1 MDFNLPE
8 ATRILRDVVRR
19 FVNEEL
25 MPLEQSLPDRPNS
38 LELPPNI
45 QEPLVSKI
53 EKLGLAALDAPTAIG
68 GAGLGLL
75 DSCIVVEEVHRC
87 TAGRGVFAMRFA
99 PVLHDL
105 GTEQQKEKYL
115 YPTVRGELQGASAFS
130 EPQAAG
136 DLAGILTTM
145 EKQSDGSGWVLNGS
159 KCWISYADIADYVLV
174 LARVKGTKR
183 HEGMTWVIV
192 DKDTP
197 GFSVGR
203 EQKMIHGHSTFELF
217 LEQCRVSEEQ
227 VLGEPGKGW
236 GAGTAFLYSSRLQIS
251 ARAIGIADRC
261 LELAIDYAKQRH
273 TFNKPLSSRQAI
285 QWMIADSTI
294 ELHAARLMV
303 YDAAW
308 RAQNGEEV
316 IQQTAMAKTF
326 ATEMVGRVVD
336 RAVQIHG
343 AAGLSDETILER
355 CYRDVRP
362 MRIYEGSA
370 EAMRSVIANNLLK

>member
-8 ATRILRDVVRR
+8 ETRILKEVVRR
-19 FVNEEL
+19 FVNDEL
-25 MPLEQSLPDRPNS
+25 MPLELSLPERANS
-38 LELPPNI
+38 LELPESI
-45 QEPLVSKI
+45 QTRLVKMI
-53 EKLGLAALDAPTAIG
+53 EDLGLAALDAPVEIG

-75 DSCIVVEEVHRC
+75 DSCIVIEEVHRC

-99 PVLHDL
+99 PVLYDL
-105 GTEQQKEKYL
+105 GTDQQKEKYL

-136 DLAGILTTM
+136 DMAGILTTM
-145 EKQSDGSGWVLNGS
+145 EKTSEGWVLNGN
-159 KCWISYADIADYVLV
+159 KCWISYADIADYILV

-183 HEGMTWVIV
+183 HEGMSWVIV
-192 DKDTP
+192 EKGTP
-197 GFSVGR
+197 GFSIGR

-217 LEQCRVSEEQ
+217 LDHCLVKDQQ
-227 VLGEPGKGW
+227 LLGEPGQGW
-236 GAGTAFLYSSRLQIS
+236 GAGTSFLYSSRLQIS
-251 ARAIGIADRC
+251 ARALGIADRC

-273 TFNKPLSSRQAI
+273 TFGKPLASRQAI
-285 QWMIADSTI
+285 QWMIAESSV

-303 YDAAW
+303 YEAAW
-308 RAQNGEEV
+308 RAQKGENV
-316 IQQTAMAKTF
+316 IQQTAMAKTY

-370 EAMRSVIANNLLK
+370 EAMRSVIANGLLR

>member
-1 MDFNLPE
+1 MDFDLPE
-8 ATRILRDVVRR
+8 ETRILQGVVRR
-19 FVNEEL
+19 FVDDEL
-25 MPLEQSLPDRPNS
+25 MPLELSLPERPNS
-38 LELPPNI
+38 LDLPPDI
-45 QEPLVSKI
+45 QKRLVSMI
-53 EKLGLAALDAPTAIG
+53 EELGLSALDAPVEIG

-75 DSCIVVEEVHRC
+75 DSCVVIEQVHRC

-99 PVLHDL
+99 PVIYDL
-105 GTEQQKEKYL
+105 GSDDQKEKYL
-115 YPTVRGELQGASAFS
+115 YPTIRGERQGASAFS

-136 DLAGILTTM
+136 DLAGIQTTI
-145 EKQSDGSGWVLNGS
+145 EKCNDGWVLNGS

-174 LARVKGTKR
+174 LAREKGTVR

-192 DKDTP
+192 ETGTP
-197 GFSVGR
+197 GFTLGR

-217 LEQCRVSEEQ
+217 LEDCQVADEQ
-227 VLGEPGKGW
+227 LLGEPGKGW
-236 GAGTAFLYSSRLQIS
+236 GAGTSFLYTSRLQIS
-251 ARAIGIADRC
+251 ARALGIADRC
-261 LELAIDYAKQRH
+261 LELAIDYAKQRQ
-273 TFNKPLSSRQAI
+273 TFGKPLSSRQAI
-285 QWMIADSTI
+285 QWMIAESFM

-303 YDAAW
+303 YEAAL
-308 RAQNGEEV
+308 RAQNSEHV
-316 IQQTAMAKTF
+316 VQQTAMAKTY

-370 EAMRSVIANNLLK
+370 EAMRSVIANDLLR

>member
-8 ATRILRDVVRR
+8 ETRMLKDVVRR
-19 FVNEEL
+19 FVNDEL
-25 MPLEQSLPDRPNS
+25 MPLELSLPERANS
-38 LELPPNI
+38 LDLPKPI
-45 QEPLVSKI
+45 QTRLVKMI
-53 EKLGLAALDAPTAIG
+53 EDLGLAALDAPVEIG

-75 DSCIVVEEVHRC
+75 DSCIVIEEVHRC

-99 PVLHDL
+99 PVLYDL
-105 GTEQQKEKYL
+105 GTQQQKEKYL
-115 YPTVRGELQGASAFS
+115 YPPVRGELQGASAFS

-136 DLAGILTTM
+136 DMAGILTTM
-145 EKQSDGSGWVLNGS
+145 EKTSDGWILNGN
-159 KCWISYADIADYVLV
+159 KCWISYADIADYILV

-183 HEGMTWVIV
+183 HEGMSWVIV
-192 DKDTP
+192 EKGTP
-197 GFSVGR
+197 GFTIGR
-203 EQKMIHGHSTFELF
+203 EQKMIHGHSTYELF
-217 LEQCRVSEEQ
+217 LDKCLVKDQQ
-227 VLGEPGKGW
+227 LLGEPGQGW
-236 GAGTAFLYSSRLQIS
+236 GAGTSFLYSSRLQIS
-251 ARAIGIADRC
+251 ARALGIADRC

-273 TFNKPLSSRQAI
+273 TFGKPLASRQAI
-285 QWMIADSTI
+285 QWMIAESSV

-303 YDAAW
+303 YEAAW
-308 RAQNGEEV
+308 RAQKGENV
-316 IQQTAMAKTF
+316 IQQTAMAKTY

-370 EAMRSVIANNLLK
+370 EAMRSVIANGLLR

>member
-8 ATRILRDVVRR
+8 ETRMLKDVVRR
-19 FVNEEL
+19 FVNDEL
-25 MPLEQSLPDRPNS
+25 MPLELSLPERANS
-38 LELPPNI
+38 LDLPKPI
-45 QEPLVSKI
+45 QSRLVKMI
-53 EKLGLAALDAPTAIG
+53 EGLGLAALDAPVEIG

-75 DSCIVVEEVHRC
+75 DSCIVIEEVHRC

-99 PVLHDL
+99 PVLYDL

-136 DLAGILTTM
+136 DMAGILTTM
-145 EKQSDGSGWVLNGS
+145 EKTSEGWILNGN
-159 KCWISYADIADYVLV
+159 KCWISYADIADYILV

-183 HEGMTWVIV
+183 HEGMSWVIV
-192 DKDTP
+192 EKGTP
-197 GFSVGR
+197 GFSIGR
-203 EQKMIHGHSTFELF
+203 EQKMIHGHSTYELF
-217 LEQCRVSEEQ
+217 LDKCLVNEQQ
-227 VLGEPGKGW
+227 LLGEPGQGW
-236 GAGTAFLYSSRLQIS
+236 GAGTSFLYSSRLQIS
-251 ARAIGIADRC
+251 ARALGIADRC

-273 TFNKPLSSRQAI
+273 TFGKPLASRQAI
-285 QWMIADSTI
+285 QWMIADSSV

-303 YDAAW
+303 YEAAW
-308 RAQNGEEV
+308 RAQKGENV
-316 IQQTAMAKTF
+316 IQQTAMAKTY

-370 EAMRSVIANNLLK
+370 EAMRSVIANGLLR

>member
-8 ATRILRDVVRR
+8 ETRILKDVVRR
-19 FVNEEL
+19 FVNDEL
-25 MPLEQSLPDRPNS
+25 MPLELSLPERANS
-38 LELPPNI
+38 LDLPEPI
-45 QEPLVSKI
+45 QNRLVKI
-53 EKLGLAALDAPTAIG
+53 IEDLGLAALDAPVEIG

-75 DSCIVVEEVHRC
+75 DSCIVIEEVHRC

-99 PVLHDL
+99 PVIYDL
-105 GTEQQKEKYL
+105 GTDQQKEKYL

-136 DLAGILTTM
+136 DMAGILTTM
-145 EKQSDGSGWVLNGS
+145 EKTSEGWILNGN

-183 HEGMTWVIV
+183 HEGMSWVIV
-192 DKDTP
+192 EKDTP
-197 GFSVGR
+197 GFSIGR

-217 LEQCRVSEEQ
+217 LDKCLVNEQQ
-227 VLGEPGKGW
+227 LLGEPGQGW
-236 GAGTAFLYSSRLQIS
+236 GAGTSFLYSSRLQIS
-251 ARAIGIADRC
+251 ARALGIADRC

-273 TFNKPLSSRQAI
+273 TFGKPLASRQAI
-285 QWMIADSTI
+285 QWMIADSSV

-308 RAQNGEEV
+308 RAQKGENV
-316 IQQTAMAKTF
+316 IQQTAMAKTY
-326 ATEMVGRVVD
+326 ATEMAGRVVD

-370 EAMRSVIANNLLK
+370 EAMRSVIANGLLR